1 MHLHLFKKNPNQ
13 SLSKKMIKKYVNML
27 DVVFKQGPWR
37 KKKHDI
43 NIFFF
48 FNFFWKETNK
58 GKVWSV

>member
-1 MHLHLFKKNPNQ
+1 
-13 SLSKKMIKKYVNML
+13 MINKYVNML

-48 FNFFWKETNK
+48 LIFFEKKQTKAKFDLFKKLWNE
-58 GKVWSV
+58 